1 MRTRKFNFVGKC
13 SFKFFFIYLFI
24 CCLLFLV
31 YFRQSQQ
38 EHPITLQLWLFWF
51 CLSLFC
57 IFVFCLLFAVI
68 RFTFYILYIMPIF
81 HFSFFNACC
90 SSHVQWV
97 SWSRRNRDAQSKSSE
112 SNMKEDLCFS
122 LLFPPINT
130 YCAHISFFFSFFVHL
145 RLTLRWCLKILF
157 LFDHFLLLF
166 RLRCS
171 ENVKEI
177 KSKRWRRSP
186 NNKLTNIYH
195 TYKCAFMEKKK
206 STQEKKKSQTANRNT
221 KETIPK

>member
-1 MRTRKFNFVGKC
+1 MCALLKYCALHIVNMCNGQQIDGNNSNSNSKDQNYYIYMRTRKFNFVGKC

-145 RLTLRWCLKILF
+145 RLTLRWFFKFCFCLIIF
-157 LFDHFLLLF
+157 CFSFVCDA
-166 RLRCS
+166 
-171 ENVKEI
+171 VK
-177 KSKRWRRSP
+177 
-186 NNKLTNIYH
+186 
-195 TYKCAFMEKKK
+195 M
-206 STQEKKKSQTANRNT
+206 
-221 KETIPK
+221 